1 MAMKNLEVQHCD
13 VLMFGWSV
21 IAARGAD
28 VTTETWMAGGW
39 QSWQSAVAD
48 TKYRV
53 AVAQSGSGVVDWRQ
67 EPVPGR
73 LHFAMGNS

>member
-1 MAMKNLEVQHCD
+1 M
-13 VLMFGWSV
+13 
-21 IAARGAD
+21 
-28 VTTETWMAGGW
+28 TTETWMAGGW

-48 TKYRV
+48 TEYRV
-53 AVAQSGSGVVDWRQ
+53 AGSHIAQSGSGVVDWRQ

>member
-1 MAMKNLEVQHCD
+1 
-13 VLMFGWSV
+13 
-21 IAARGAD
+21 

-39 QSWQSAVAD
+39 QSWQSADA
-48 TKYRV
+48 KYRV
-53 AVAQSGSGVVDWRQ
+53 AGSDIAQSGVVDWRQ